1 MNQDELL
8 QEILRLT
15 KDNNRLLHAA
25 RRNAWIGG
33 ILKFVVYFVLI
44 VALPLWLY
52 MTYLAPVLESTLET
66 MNKIQG
72 TGASAQAQ
80 FSDLQ
85 NLLKGYGFGGE

>member
-1 MNQDELL
+1 MNQEEML

-33 ILKFVVYFVLI
+33 IIKFLIYFALVVV
-44 VALPLWLY
+44 VPLWLY
-52 MTYLAPVLESTLET
+52 ATYLAPVLESTLDT
-66 MNKIQG
+66 MNKIQR

-85 NLLKGYGFGGE
+85 NLLKQYGFGGE